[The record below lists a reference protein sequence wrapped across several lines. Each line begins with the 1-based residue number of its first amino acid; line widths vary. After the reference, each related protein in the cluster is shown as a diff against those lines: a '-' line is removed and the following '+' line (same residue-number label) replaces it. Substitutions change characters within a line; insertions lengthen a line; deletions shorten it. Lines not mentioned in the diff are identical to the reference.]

1 MNTVE
6 AQNMVFNLCVAG
18 IIFFILA
25 ISCCISFVIVSN
37 LWDTVLKRLVL
48 YAILALLLT
57 LNVIGIKYSVFPDAT
72 NTATNTAIA
81 NTVEHTTKPSQNSA
95 GEQK

>member
-18 IIFFILA
+18 IILFSIT
-25 ISCCISFVIVSN
+25 ISFGISIVIVSN

-48 YAILALLLT
+48 GAIFALLVT
-57 LNVIGIKYSVFPDAT
+57 QNVIGIKYNVFPDAT
-72 NTATNTAIA
+72 NTAIT
-81 NTVEHTTKPSQNSA
+81 NTVEHTNKPSQNSA